1 MIKVRELTVE
11 QINAALQA
19 LENEIRELLKRVKD
33 LEERVH

>member
-19 LENEIRELLKRVKD
+19 LENEIKELLKRVKD
-33 LEERVH
+33 LEERAH